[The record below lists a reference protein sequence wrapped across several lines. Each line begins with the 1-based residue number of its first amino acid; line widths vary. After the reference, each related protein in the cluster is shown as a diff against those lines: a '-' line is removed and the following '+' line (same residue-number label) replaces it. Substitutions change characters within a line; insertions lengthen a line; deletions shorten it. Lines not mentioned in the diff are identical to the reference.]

1 MLHNFR
7 SWGIETVMR
16 GIVNG
21 TIAANR
27 RPGSPTTDFRCL
39 LNVRFSQKRKYRH
52 AVLSDALGHSRPF
65 RGAEVVVCSAI
76 MPVLVAAIDSLNA
89 PRKTW
94 MAA

>member
-52 AVLSDALGHSRPF
+52 AVLSDALGQKLPHAVQRERIQKDRPAVSPKSDQAF
-65 RGAEVVVCSAI
+65 
-76 MPVLVAAIDSLNA
+76 
-89 PRKTW
+89 
-94 MAA
+94 

>member
-27 RPGSPTTDFRCL
+27 RPGSI
-39 LNVRFSQKRKYRH
+39 
-52 AVLSDALGHSRPF
+52 VL
-65 RGAEVVVCSAI
+65 
-76 MPVLVAAIDSLNA
+76 
-89 PRKTW
+89 KK
-94 MAA
+94 